1 MNKEETHNYTAGCG
15 LKLHITISDEGF
27 FIRCGKS
34 GSCNHIMWEVI
45 AQMIDGMSKDK
56 VIKIFKGY
64 ACEKAIAGN
73 KSCFD
78 RIAKLIEDKKENK

>member
-1 MNKEETHNYTAGCG
+1 MHKEETHTYKAGCG
-15 LKLHITISDEGF
+15 LTLHITISDEGY

-45 AQMIDGMSKDK
+45 AQMIADMNKEK

-78 RIAKLIEDKKENK
+78 RIAKLLEDKEEAK